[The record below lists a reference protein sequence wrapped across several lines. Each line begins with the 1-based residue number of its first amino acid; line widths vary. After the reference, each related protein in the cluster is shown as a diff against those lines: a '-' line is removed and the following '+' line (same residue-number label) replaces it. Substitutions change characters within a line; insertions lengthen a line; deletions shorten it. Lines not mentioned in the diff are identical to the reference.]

1 MSVSYTVCT
10 EGASLCLTVVVDL
23 LLRRAVVQRLR
34 EVKVETSDLAPLRA
48 SRFGIERAD
57 FARDGWGRRSLR
69 IQWLSRELRRREQ
82 RMLPCVAHSA
92 HQTYWLALLLCQ
104 RGHHRA
110 RVAPDSAGSE
120 CAEHPLAVAQLDLG
134 SVARHCSVDETE
146 VILVCDASGH
156 GGREGARASTVR
168 F

>member
-1 MSVSYTVCT
+1 M
-10 EGASLCLTVVVDL
+10 SLCLTIVVDL
-23 LLRRAVVQRLR
+23 LSRRAVVQRLR

-48 SRFGIERAD
+48 SRFGVERAD
-57 FARDGWGRRSLR
+57 FALDRWGRRSHST
-69 IQWLSRELRRREQ
+69 QWLSRELRRREQ
-82 RMLPCVAHSA
+82 RMLPGVAQSG
-92 HQTYWLALLLCQ
+92 HQTYWPALLRCQ
-104 RGHHRA
+104 RGHLRA
-110 RVAPDSAGSE
+110 RVAPYTYSAGTK